1 MRMSLIGRIASAF
14 SGKIEP
20 VASRDDLATFMDSR
34 AAFLAQKCIVEFC
47 RVRAGVYWQKLFSEA
62 EFKEELNR
70 STWRAYP
77 HTFAMVAE
85 MVEGTLREHAGLRQ
99 RRLPQAL
106 VALAVEAF
114 AKYPVPADEPAD
126 FWQGAATLLGERL
139 DQTQGSAPRPVRQMP
154 KPGAR
159 AVFDILPIHKDIV
172 TRDYDYIFNNLR
184 MNLLRAHED
193 FLKAARPEEIVADL
207 LGQSN

>member
-1 MRMSLIGRIASAF
+1 MSLFGRITSAL
-14 SGKIEP
+14 SGKVEP
-20 VASRDDLATFMDSR
+20 VASRGDLAVFMDSR

-77 HTFAMVAE
+77 HTFSMVAE
-85 MVEGTLREHAGLRQ
+85 MVEGALREHAGLRQ

-106 VALAVEAF
+106 AALAAEAF
-114 AKYPVPADEPAD
+114 ARYPVPAGEPAD
-126 FWQGAATLLGERL
+126 FWQDAAALLRGRL
-139 DQTQGSAPRPVRQMP
+139 DQTQGSAPRPVREMP

-159 AVFDILPIHKDIV
+159 AIFDIMPMHKDVI

-193 FLKAARPEEIVADL
+193 FLKAVRPAEIVADL
-207 LGQSN
+207 LGRAD